1 MVLLLALVRFTYVS
15 GQLAVDDLTG
25 TSDRWLIVG
34 WGMGLAESCNDVAI
48 IQQASPCSLT

>member
-15 GQLAVDDLTG
+15 GQLAVDDLTD

-34 WGMGLAESCNDVAI
+34 WGMGLAESRNDVAI
-48 IQQASPCSLT
+48 IQQASLCSLT